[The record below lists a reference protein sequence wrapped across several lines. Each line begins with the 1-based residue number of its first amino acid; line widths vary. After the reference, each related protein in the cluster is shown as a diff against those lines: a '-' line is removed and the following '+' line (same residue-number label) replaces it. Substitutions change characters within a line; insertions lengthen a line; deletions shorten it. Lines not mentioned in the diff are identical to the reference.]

1 MKDYVNANVINNV
14 HNVLKQNIYITENL
28 ILEVLFFFIL

>member
-28 ILEVLFFFIL
+28 ILEILSFFIL